1 MASKVITV
9 VLGKYV
15 LVVAETCDPTGD
27 WNGVVTGGGCEY
39 EGIYLDPPVSGS
51 VKGCPTRGTGGVFE
65 AISLTLGGMYRVPP
79 SAQSFHEY
87 CLFLSNQPYIIH
99 LTCEWI

>member
-39 EGIYLDPPVSGS
+39 EGIYLDPPA
-51 VKGCPTRGTGGVFE
+51 K
-65 AISLTLGGMYRVPP
+65 
-79 SAQSFHEY
+79 SF
-87 CLFLSNQPYIIH
+87 P
-99 LTCEWI
+99 

>member
-79 SAQSFHEY
+79 VNGSDTVGCAEPIVAPFV
-87 CLFLSNQPYIIH
+87 LSMIK
-99 LTCEWI
+99 LAT